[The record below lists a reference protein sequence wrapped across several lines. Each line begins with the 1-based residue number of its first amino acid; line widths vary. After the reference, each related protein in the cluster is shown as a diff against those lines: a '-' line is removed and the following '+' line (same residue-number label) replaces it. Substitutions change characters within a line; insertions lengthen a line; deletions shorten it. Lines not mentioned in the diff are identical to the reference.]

1 MHKMSLNTDG
11 QNTFNKNINKER
23 LVESDLQLWML
34 EDKDFSSFWWA
45 GTELLFQLDAPNIC
59 FFLPSQMSRLI
70 YFNESFWLRRETSV

>member
-45 GTELLFQLDAPNIC
+45 GTEPLFQLDAPNV
-59 FFLPSQMSRLI
+59 FF
-70 YFNESFWLRRETSV
+70 FSFLLKWAGSFILMRVFE

>member
-34 EDKDFSSFWWA
+34 EDKDFSSF
-45 GTELLFQLDAPNIC
+45 
-59 FFLPSQMSRLI
+59 
-70 YFNESFWLRRETSV
+70 